1 MKTQVRCLLS
11 FCLALSAVHY
21 AAPQDST
28 ASAVLPRLLR
38 QLEASTTAD
47 SDRIIIALRDL
58 AALGSAARA
67 ASPEVAALLANPEP
81 DVRVAAA
88 RALGFIGFDDPE
100 RLTALLDD
108 PDTRLGWVVAE
119 TLGRLRNPVA
129 LDSLAEVAESHW
141 YPPTRQ
147 AAADAMRHIRDGSG
161 YANPS
166 PNRFPLLFFSYEE
179 VGFDLRSCGER
190 YDPNRQ
196 AGSEVAVDDGRLVWW
211 NRGEF
216 GGELEHVDLEG
227 SRTTVLKD
235 NVVDVHAFDG
245 SYLIVAGLAHMGLS
259 HGALY
264 RLERQGSRWTAG
276 AWRRLPGA
284 PYSSL
289 VTEKGELLV
298 HTYGGSM
305 LVSPNGRMRMADCA
319 AAPAE

>member
-1 MKTQVRCLLS
+1 LS
-11 FCLALSAVHY
+11 
-21 AAPQDST
+21 QDST
-28 ASAVLPRLLR
+28 AQAALPRLLR
-38 QLEASTTAD
+38 QLEASTTGD
-47 SDRIIIALRDL
+47 SVRTIITLRDL
-58 AALGSAARA
+58 AAFGSAAHA
-67 ASPEVAALLANPEP
+67 ASPAVAALLASPEP

-88 RALGFIGFDDPE
+88 RALGFLGYDQPE

-147 AAADAMRHIRDGSG
+147 AAADAIRHIRDGSD
-161 YANPS
+161 YPNAS
-166 PNRFPLLFFSYEE
+166 PNRFALLFFSYEE

-190 YDPNRQ
+190 YDANRH

-227 SRTTVLKD
+227 SRTSVLKD

-259 HGALY
+259 RGGLY
-264 RLERQGSRWTAG
+264 RLERQGSKWSAR

-289 VTEKGELLV
+289 VTAEGELLV
-298 HTYGGSM
+298 HTYGGSII
-305 LVSPNGRMRMADCA
+305 VSPSGRMRMADCA
-319 AAPAE
+319 ATPAQ